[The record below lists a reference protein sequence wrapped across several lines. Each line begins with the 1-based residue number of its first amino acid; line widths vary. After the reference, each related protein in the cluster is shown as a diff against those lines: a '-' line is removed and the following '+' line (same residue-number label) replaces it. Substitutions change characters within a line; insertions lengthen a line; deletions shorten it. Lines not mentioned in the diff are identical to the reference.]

1 MVSMADTTRELAA
14 NRTRQGAPRQD
25 IHSVG
30 THVLVDMYGV
40 RAELLADE
48 RLLSDLLLSSLEQSG
63 FNVIKLV
70 SHKFP
75 GHQAGVTAIAL
86 LSESHATFHTYP
98 EYGLLA
104 MDIFSCG
111 SANPGSALNAIVAA
125 LAPTRVEKSETM
137 RGTQV

>member
-1 MVSMADTTRELAA
+1 MADTIRELAA
-14 NRTRQGAPRQD
+14 NRTQQGLARQD
-25 IHSVG
+25 RHSVG

-40 RAELLADE
+40 QAELLADE
-48 RLLSDLLLSSLEQSG
+48 RLLSNLLLSSLEKSG

-86 LSESHATFHTYP
+86 LTESHATFHTYP
-98 EYGLLA
+98 EHGLLA

-111 SANPGSALNAIVAA
+111 SANPDSTLNSIVAA
-125 LAPTRVEKSETM
+125 LAPIRVEKSETT